1 MELTASK
8 VGGVPATSRRLWS
21 GGLIM
26 TDLML
31 LFVLFL
37 ALLFAMDPFL
47 WYADK
52 RSIFKHFHLMFLLPT
67 ILLAWLAG
75 RINRDKLQGGH
86 VLRHAWA
93 FVLFAGWVI
102 AGALYARFHVKVV
115 ETFLIMGLYM
125 LLVPMFA
132 RFIADH
138 KNPLTLLNIYLA
150 LIFLS
155 VFSGV
160 AWQAV
165 EGRWNEFHEE
175 EFLTVPLAVYFFV
188 RSKTAKGRFF
198 SIIALLALMMTVI
211 KNTSFLVAA
220 VVFGYIWWI
229 FVRNEVQKK
238 AALRRIFHYFML
250 VFVAFAVV
258 GAYAGIKALKSTSLP
273 DGNPKYRLY
282 TYEQTW
288 ENFQKSPV
296 WGKSFSGAGAE
307 KFGLFTVAAST
318 QVLPTHSD
326 LLDILAQGG
335 LIGVALFGYGLW
347 RIGRYTQKRFRDRPP
362 GALSDG
368 LVAHFHWIAVS
379 CIAALPVV
387 AFNPIMLQPGKAFI
401 LWMNLGILL
410 GLAMRCD
417 SCPSP
422 KKPD

>member
-1 MELTASK
+1 MELTASRA
-8 VGGVPATSRRLWS
+8 GGVPVTTGRLWG

-31 LFVLFL
+31 LFVLFI
-37 ALLFAMDPFL
+37 AILFAMDPFI

-52 RSIFKHFHLMFLLPT
+52 RTVFKHVHLMFILPT
-67 ILLAWLAG
+67 LVLAWLAG
-75 RINRDKLQGGH
+75 RINKDPLQGGH
-86 VLRHAWA
+86 VLKQAWVL
-93 FVLFAGWVI
+93 VLFAVWVV
-102 AGALYARFHVKVV
+102 AGALYARFHIKVV

-125 LLVPMFA
+125 LMMPLFA
-132 RFIADH
+132 RFFADH
-138 KNPLTLLNIYLA
+138 KNPTPILNVYISLL
-150 LIFLS
+150 FLS
-155 VFSGV
+155 IVIGV
-160 AWQAV
+160 GWQIA

-175 EFLTVPLAVYFFV
+175 EFLTVPLAVYFFA
-188 RSKTAKGRFF
+188 RSKTAKARTF
-198 SIIALLALMMTVI
+198 ALLLLIGLMLVVI
-211 KNTSFLVAA
+211 KNTSFLVAGVA
-220 VVFGYIWWI
+220 ISYLWWV
-229 FVRNEVQKK
+229 FVRKEIRKK
-238 AALRRIFHYFML
+238 PALRRIFHYFML
-250 VFVAFAVV
+250 VLAAFAVV

-318 QVLPTHSD
+318 QVLPSHSD

-379 CIAALPVV
+379 CIASLPVV